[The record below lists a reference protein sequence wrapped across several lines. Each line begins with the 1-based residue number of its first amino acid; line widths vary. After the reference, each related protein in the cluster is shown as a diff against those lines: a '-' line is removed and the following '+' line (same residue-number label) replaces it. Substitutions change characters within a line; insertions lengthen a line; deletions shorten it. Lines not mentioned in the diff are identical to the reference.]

1 MNDDS
6 NIIGPKLSYELF
18 LRQYRM
24 SKGNIREIFKDMS
37 LSEYLTLY
45 TVFENADRESY
56 GERHICR
63 TLRINCSLQYAKHP
77 KWSGI

>member
-37 LSEYLTLY
+37 LSASASLAILFSAEQERFSYDKHSY
-45 TVFENADRESY
+45 TESLS
-56 GERHICR
+56 I
-63 TLRINCSLQYAKHP
+63 
-77 KWSGI
+77 